1 MHILR
6 ILYVDD
12 ELPLLELTR
21 RVLKRSHYDVIT
33 FTDPREA
40 LQELQANSRAFDVL
54 LTDVNMPG
62 LSGFALI
69 EEARKLRPDL
79 PALIVTGYLSPE
91 DLDRASQLGDARIMQ
106 KSSTI
111 DAYLGELENLLS
123 HYR

>member
-1 MHILR
+1 MRTLR

-12 ELPLLELTR
+12 ELPLLELMR
-21 RVLKRSHYDVIT
+21 RVLNRAHYEVIT

-40 LQELQANSRAFDVL
+40 LQELQANTRDFDVL

-69 EEARKLRPDL
+69 EEARKYRPNL

-91 DLDRASQLGDARIMQ
+91 DLDRASQLGDAQIMQ
-106 KSSTI
+106 KSSSI
-111 DAYLGELENLLS
+111 DAYLGELLNLLS
-123 HYR
+123 RYR